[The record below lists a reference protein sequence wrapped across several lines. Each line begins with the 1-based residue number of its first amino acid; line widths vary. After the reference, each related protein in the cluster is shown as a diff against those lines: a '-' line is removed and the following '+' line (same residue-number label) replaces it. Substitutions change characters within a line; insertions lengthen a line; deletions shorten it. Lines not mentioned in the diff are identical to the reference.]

1 MAGSSAQ
8 KPSKKKKSS
17 QNQLN
22 SENSNFNDNNSFVA
36 GEERNKRKMDDT
48 LTELQLNQQKFDYDL
63 FELKDRYDESIKR
76 IESLEETV
84 AGLLDKLKQE
94 EYKTSI
100 LLAYQSVSY
109 ESGCLKTRH
118 RGGVKVVSAKFL
130 PIGALDEHDS
140 TCAGFP

>member
-48 LTELQLNQQKFDYDL
+48 LTEL
-63 FELKDRYDESIKR
+63 
-76 IESLEETV
+76 
-84 AGLLDKLKQE
+84 
-94 EYKTSI
+94 
-100 LLAYQSVSY
+100 
-109 ESGCLKTRH
+109 
-118 RGGVKVVSAKFL
+118 
-130 PIGALDEHDS
+130 
-140 TCAGFP
+140 